1 MAKIKW
7 EGLDKLQKKLKENVT
22 MNDVKRVVRQ
32 NGADLQ
38 QKIQEKAEFT
48 KGYQTGQTKR
58 SVNLEIKDGGFTA
71 ESGPTT
77 EYAPCLKIGRNIWQH
92 MFENRAKSV
101 EILANIA
108 QSDLMSNVEHDII
121 KRKRGILSCS
131 KRLIFQAEKAMDLR
145 I

>member
-1 MAKIKW
+1 MTKIKW

-101 EILANIA
+101 EILVNIA
-108 QSDLMSNVEHDII
+108 
-121 KRKRGILSCS
+121 
-131 KRLIFQAEKAMDLR
+131 
-145 I
+145 